1 MSSIILEA
9 KSLTKEYK
17 QTLALDHIN
26 LQIKK
31 GKIYGFIG
39 QNGAGKTTFLR
50 LVTGLAFPTSG
61 TLSLWGNS
69 GTEELQKQRKR
80 IGSMIETPALFP
92 SMTAY
97 QNMEVQRIQ
106 RGIPD
111 KSVIKR
117 TLDMVGLQDTGK
129 KSVRNF
135 SLGMRQRLGI
145 AIALL
150 NTPELLIL
158 DEPINGLDPAGIV
171 EIRNLLKILN
181 KEYGMTILVSSHIL
195 EELYQT
201 ASEFILIDHGKIIE
215 EISDYELNER
225 CKRHIAI
232 KTTDVQ
238 KTVLVLEENLHT
250 DNFKLMPDGI
260 IRLYDYLNDLETVA
274 SALAESHILV
284 TGLSGIFNLLLS
296 SILLLDSKERSSNL
310 IMASLYNI
318 PLLYFLIIVFIAL
331 FIGSDFSGR
340 TLNTYITAG
349 HKRSSIFRVK
359 LIVSQ
364 IGCIIILVF
373 PLFVHG
379 IISQFYIEEKLFWND
394 STYTM
399 VLLTLFAMITLCAL
413 PMFFAFIF
421 RDMGKTLTVSMV
433 LFFVMIF
440 LLNSESAQI
449 ISRIIPMGQLRL
461 ISLQKVYST
470 NFCLFVD
477 FLWNFILYFIAG
489 SAFLHTDLK

>member
-97 QNMEVQRIQ
+97 QNMEVQRI
-106 RGIPD
+106 
-111 KSVIKR
+111 
-117 TLDMVGLQDTGK
+117 
-129 KSVRNF
+129 RNF

-284 TGLSGIFNLLLS
+284 TGLSVSGDTLE
-296 SILLLDSKERSSNL
+296 D
-310 IMASLYNI
+310 
-318 PLLYFLIIVFIAL
+318 YFLSK
-331 FIGSDFSGR
+331 IGGTKD
-340 TLNTYITAG
+340 
-349 HKRSSIFRVK
+349 VK
-359 LIVSQ
+359 S
-364 IGCIIILVF
+364 
-373 PLFVHG
+373 P
-379 IISQFYIEEKLFWND
+379 KN
-394 STYTM
+394 
-399 VLLTLFAMITLCAL
+399 
-413 PMFFAFIF
+413 
-421 RDMGKTLTVSMV
+421 
-433 LFFVMIF
+433 
-440 LLNSESAQI
+440 
-449 ISRIIPMGQLRL
+449 
-461 ISLQKVYST
+461 
-470 NFCLFVD
+470 
-477 FLWNFILYFIAG
+477 
-489 SAFLHTDLK
+489 